1 MNARVSFESDGLR
14 LAGALHVPGGDAP
27 RPRRPGFLVL
37 HGFGSNKD
45 SGGSVA
51 TATML
56 AEGHKGSGLSLMI
69 ERLTSLVAS
78 NPIIADALKTG
89 GGRHTQNGLVLAID
103 VARFADPAVFR
114 TEVERLIAAVK
125 ALPREPGVGEI
136 LVPGERGDRTF
147 ERRIRD
153 GIPISRATCDELAR
167 VADRF
172 RVTMP

>member
-37 HGFGSNKD
+37 HRFGSNKD
-45 SGGSVA
+45 SGGSVV
-51 TATML
+51 TAT
-56 AEGHKGSGLSLMI
+56 
-69 ERLTSLVAS
+69 

-103 VARFADPAVFR
+103 VARFADPAMFR

-147 ERRIRD
+147 ERRSRD

-167 VADRF
+167 VVDRF